1 MTDKF
6 LNKDRLRTIG
16 EYVGAALLSLLA
28 VIWVMKL
35 WRADLRV
42 PFTYAGD
49 AVVYS
54 TFIKG
59 IVDNGW
65 YYHNLL
71 VGVPGGLH
79 MYDFP
84 LPDNFHFLTLKLL
97 SLFTSD
103 HSLILNIFFLLTFPL
118 TAVTSLYVFR
128 KFGASYLP
136 ALLGSI
142 LYACLPY
149 HFFRGEVHL
158 FYSAY
163 YMVPLMVGVI
173 LWTYFG
179 KVHLIDR
186 HAETRRW
193 RFNYRSFEV
202 VFSLLVAI
210 IIASTGAY
218 YSFFGCFLLLVAG
231 ALALAMK
238 KDVYALISAVVLVG
252 VMAVTIGLNLSPSVI
267 YLRKHGNPQS
277 MVRGAA
283 EAEVFALK
291 ISQLLLPVTDHRV
304 PWLAQLKTEYNYGPL
319 INENNNATLGL
330 IGSAGF
336 LILLG
341 VLLGRRREREFS
353 PESPADLLLPLSKI
367 NIAAVLLGTIGG
379 FSSLFALLVSSQIR
393 SYNRIS
399 IFIGFLCLFAVVLL
413 LEVIAQRTVK
423 TRASR
428 VVFAVCLGFLLIVGI
443 LDQTS
448 KFFIPPY
455 AALNAEFKDDH
466 DFIARVEQSV
476 PSNSMIFQLPY
487 IPFPEFPPV
496 NDMIDYDHFKAYLH
510 SKSLRWSYGSIRGRE
525 GDVWQ
530 KSIATRPV
538 PEMVQYLAFS
548 GFNGIYIDRF
558 GYKDKGAALESELSS
573 IIGSGPIASDRGRL
587 AFFNLVEY
595 TKRLRGQYTEAEWLE
610 RQELAQHSLIISWG
624 GGFSDLEFAPG
635 KSWRWCS
642 SQGTLDLYNTAQ
654 RERQVV
660 INMSFSTGYEE
671 LSNLTIR
678 SPLNSEDRK
687 INSNP
692 SAYTLTLTLPPG
704 HTTIEF
710 TSDAKRVK
718 APGDSRYLVF
728 RVDDFQ
734 FKESK

>member
-1 MTDKF
+1 MTNKF
-6 LNKDRLRTIG
+6 FHKDSSRTIG
-16 EYVGAALLSLLA
+16 EYAVAVLLSLLA
-28 VIWVMKL
+28 VFWVMKL

-65 YYHNLL
+65 YYHNPL

-84 LPDNFHFLTLKLL
+84 LPDNFHFLTLKLI

-103 HSLILNIFFLLTFPL
+103 HVLILNIFFLLTFPL

-128 KFGASYLP
+128 HFRVSYLP

-163 YMVPLMVGVI
+163 YMVPLMVLVI
-173 LWTYFG
+173 LWTYLG
-179 KVHLIDR
+179 KLHLIGR
-186 HAETRRW
+186 NAETGRW
-193 RFNYRSFEV
+193 RFNYRSFKTI
-202 VFSLLVAI
+202 FSLLVAI
-210 IIASTGAY
+210 ILASTGAY
-218 YSFFGCFLLLVAG
+218 YSFFGCFLLLVGG
-231 ALALAMK
+231 ALALALR
-238 KDVYALISAVVLVG
+238 KDFYALITAAVLVV
-252 VMAVTIGLNLSPSVI
+252 VMAVTVAINLSPSIV

-277 MVRGAA
+277 MVRGAG
-283 EAEVFALK
+283 EAETFALK

-304 PWLAQLKTEYNYGPL
+304 PWLAQLKTQYNYGPL

-330 IGSAGF
+330 IGSVGF
-336 LILLG
+336 L
-341 VLLGRRREREFS
+341 VLLGALLGLRREREFS
-353 PESPADLLLPLSKI
+353 LEGPVDLLLPLSKL

-399 IFIGFLCLFAVVLL
+399 IYIGFFCLFAVVLL
-413 LEVIAQRTVK
+413 LEAIAQRKVR
-423 TRASR
+423 TRTSR
-428 VVFAVCLGFLLIVGI
+428 VVFGVFLGTLLIVGI

-476 PSNSMIFQLPY
+476 PSKSMIFQLPY
-487 IPFPEFPPV
+487 IPFPEHPPV

-530 KSIATRPV
+530 RSVAARPL
-538 PEMVQYLAFS
+538 PEMVEYLAFS

-558 GYKDKGAALESELSS
+558 GYQDTGAALESELASL
-573 IIGSGPIASDRGRL
+573 IGTTPIASNSGRL
-587 AFFNLVEY
+587 SFFNLVDY
-595 TKRLRGQYTEAEWLE
+595 NKRLRSQYTESEWLE
-610 RQELAQHSLIISWG
+610 KQELAIHTLIISWG
-624 GGFSDLEFAPG
+624 GGFSDLELSPG
-635 KSWRWCS
+635 RTWRWCS
-642 SQGTLDLYNTAQ
+642 SEGTLDLYNTSQ

-660 INMSFSTGYEE
+660 MNMSLSTGYEE
-671 LSNLTIR
+671 MSNLIIR
-678 SPLNSEDRK
+678 SPLHSEERK
-687 INSNP
+687 ININP

-704 HTTIEF
+704 HTTIQF
-710 TSDAKRVK
+710 ISDAKRVK
-718 APGDSRYLVF
+718 APGDPRYLVF